1 MFMSTFKWGLT
12 TKRIA
17 STMLI
22 ACLSTL
28 AISLHAQTADSSRVI
43 DNAPAKTVD
52 IEPATTDQ
60 VEAISEEIPAASYIA
75 LEGYF
80 DTDKVL
86 EGGQTYLVQH
96 NVKVNKNATLTIPA
110 NTTLLFEPNTSLVI
124 EGGLNVSGK
133 PNAFVNFKSV
143 NDDRQGT
150 GLLISGAEGGDIN
163 IQYAKF
169 HKLQTPLNFDMDW
182 YRANVSVKDCEFKDM
197 NTGESNIMIVSPL
210 SSLYT
215 QADKKTMFI
224 FSNNNFVN
232 NWGSIY
238 IENLQDD
245 VLDLQFEN
253 NLITN
258 NVVYG
263 IDQGIPSNTPLF
275 GYYDNGDKRFAAQ
288 LKGNSIFGNY
298 QINAATDTIIREISV
313 GIQGEGE
320 TFDIPGNY
328 FRSTDPNVISAGFDH
343 FYQNNTLPLLR
354 PEPSLTTPPAAV
366 HGHIYKV
373 FLGDKE
379 VKNYS
384 EIPKDVAS
392 SNVTFKVYFNR
403 PVTEFG
409 ETQME
414 SVFYDTIN
422 NGIRVNNV
430 ELGGPEWS
438 NDGMVYTFTV
448 GDAAFLK
455 NELGYV
461 VIKNF
466 KDPDGFIV
474 PDFTIGQRKAINNYS
489 KLYNAGVASTY
500 FPPAEVINNPGGFV
514 PDAQDLEILEE
525 LSELGDL
532 SYLGAYTSLA
542 KTWELGIQAGSM
554 GYLGDLAS
562 NFMDKDDFRWGFGI
576 YGQYNISKW
585 FSTRA
590 QFLYGRISGSD
601 FDESDPN
608 RQLRANNFRSEI
620 YEGSLTVHF
629 HLLQYGISKGEK
641 FSPSI
646 YAGIAVFG
654 YSPESRIFTG
664 KNELGENTY
673 LAFHDGIFEA
683 SSEKDATR
691 NEFVWVPTNA
701 IGTEGQTT
709 NITDV
714 GTTGNTVLYSRTP
727 PKKEKKW
734 NIAIPFG
741 VNLDFIINK
750 SWVIGVEGGFRFT
763 FTDYLDDVS
772 GYYWDRGFPN
782 GARNSNFDP
791 NNPADWP
798 HQSIIE
804 ANTTI
809 KGRVGNTITG
819 DKITVPNTVTIITP
833 SSELIEVP
841 TAMLLANP
849 SLAGAL
855 TSTGGEV
862 SYGGGSDNA
871 NTFPSA
877 RKGDTNRDWYAYF
890 GLKVSKVF
898 GYNKQNRKLVN
909 STLTDY

>member
-1 MFMSTFKWGLT
+1 MFMSTFDWGLT
-12 TKRIA
+12 TKKLTG
-17 STMLI
+17 SLLL
-22 ACLSTL
+22 ACLSTMAL
-28 AISLHAQTADSSRVI
+28 TLNAQTADSSQL
-43 DNAPAKTVD
+43 DDTV
-52 IEPATTDQ
+52 PATTIADEP
-60 VEAISEEIPAASYIA
+60 VTEEDVPVVNMIV

-86 EGGQTYLVQH
+86 ESGQTYLVQH
-96 NVKVNKNATLTIPA
+96 NVKVNKAATLTIPA
-110 NTTLLFEPNTSLVI
+110 NTTLMFEPNTSLVI
-124 EGGLNVSGK
+124 EGGLSISGK
-133 PNAFVNFKSV
+133 PNQFVTLTSTNQ
-143 NDDRQGT
+143 DRQGS
-150 GLLISGAEGGDIN
+150 GILISGAEGADIN
-163 IQYAKF
+163 IEYAKF
-169 HKLQTPLNFDMDW
+169 SKLKMPLNFDMDW
-182 YRANVSVKDCEFKDM
+182 YRANVTVRNCEFKEM

-215 QADKKTMFI
+215 QADKKTMFV

-275 GYYDNGDKRFAAQ
+275 GYYDDGNKRFAAHIT
-288 LKGNSIFGNY
+288 GNSIYGNY

-320 TFDIPGNY
+320 TFDIPNNY

-354 PEPSLTTPPAAV
+354 PEPSLNTPPASV

-373 FLGDKE
+373 ILGEKE
-379 VKNYS
+379 VTNYS

-392 SNVTFKVYFNR
+392 SNVSFKVYFNR
-403 PVTEFG
+403 PVSEFG

-422 NGIRVNNV
+422 NGIRVNPV
-430 ELGGPEWS
+430 ELESAEWS
-438 NDGMVYTFTV
+438 GDGMVYTFTV
-448 GDAAFLK
+448 TDASFLK
-455 NELGYV
+455 NDLGYV

-466 KDPDGFIV
+466 KDPDGFVV

-554 GYLGDLAS
+554 AYMGDLAS
-562 NFMDKDDFRWGFGI
+562 TFMDKDDFRWGFGI

-585 FSTRA
+585 FSARA
-590 QFLYGRISGSD
+590 QFLYGRVHGSD
-601 FDESDPN
+601 LDEN
-608 RQLRANNFRSEI
+608 ELGRQRRIANFRSEI
-620 YEGSLTVHF
+620 YEGSLTFHF

-646 YAGIAVFG
+646 YAGIGIFG
-654 YSPESRIFTG
+654 YNPESRIFTG
-664 KNELGENTY
+664 KNALGENTFLSY
-673 LAFHDGIFEA
+673 KDGVFEA
-683 SSEKDATR
+683 ATEKEAKRD
-691 NEFVWVPTNA
+691 EFVWVPTKA
-701 IGTEGQTT
+701 IGLEGQTT
-709 NITDV
+709 DITDV
-714 GTTGNTVLYSRTP
+714 GVQGNTILYSRTP
-727 PKKEKKW
+727 PKAQKKW
-734 NIAIPFG
+734 NISIPFG

-772 GYYWDRGFPN
+772 GYYWDRGFDI
-782 GARNSNFDP
+782 GNSNYDP

-804 ANTTI
+804 ANPTI
-809 KGRVGNTITG
+809 DGRVGNTITG
-819 DKITVPNTVTIITP
+819 EKVTVPNAVTIISP
-833 SSELIEVP
+833 SGELIEVP

-849 SLAGAL
+849 SMANAL
-855 TSTGGEV
+855 TSTNGETNYAGGL
-862 SYGGGSDNA
+862 DDA

-877 RKGDTNRDWYAYF
+877 RKGDSNRDWYAYF
-890 GLKVSKVF
+890 GIKVSKVF